1 MVRYKYYILLILGV
15 ISLYGCKKEQEKSYF
30 PENMKRVNVEIVR
43 FDNALLSIDTTNA
56 EPDIKQLY
64 ADYEAIMP
72 IYVEGVLGED
82 ANDILRLARLY
93 ADFLRDT
100 IVAHTNHEIRKQ
112 FADIKAIQQELNEGF
127 TRLHYLYPN
136 WEIPKLFFFISGFN
150 LQIFQYENWIGVG
163 VDMYLGSDYPY
174 YNQVVHNYQKTT
186 MRKECLSRDVL
197 NFYLDRHISY
207 TSQQNRLLEQ
217 MIYCG
222 KKIYLLGQILPQ
234 QSPWNI
240 IGYTKAQWDWCVA
253 NEQAIWNRVMDKRD
267 LFKTESMLLTSYLRE
282 GPFTSEISRESPGR
296 LGIWIGWRIVD
307 QYMRNN
313 KQVSLQA
320 LMSDGDAQK
329 ILEQS
334 KYKP

>member
-30 PENMKRVNVEIVR
+30 PEDMKRVNVEIVR

-72 IYVEGVLGED
+72 IYVEGVLGSD
-82 ANDILRLARLY
+82 ANDTLLARLY

-136 WEIPKLFFFISGFN
+136 WEIPKIFFFISGFN
-150 LQIFQYENWIGVG
+150 LPIFQYENWIGVG

-320 LMSDGDAQK
+320 LMSDGNAQK